1 MLTNHTKKE
10 IEKRVNQEP
19 KKKILPPS
27 GLTQNTRKPHNS
39 LYIKKDVKKEYIEK
53 ASTFGASP
61 PSIFI
66 GQRGYPQIN
75 AGPLLLP
82 ERRGRTVASYESS
95 THWLEKSIQ
104 EIIEMRSSLIHSKIT
119 INAKRPMGNRLIE
132 KTQEIALSS
141 DPVEIEVLFE
151 KPPTLKLQFDD
162 ILTPLGPSG
171 KIKRLNIT
179 ENPIVPRKV
188 DAVVSDTDM
197 PATEAI
203 NELYR
208 AKISEDHI
216 TRLLST
222 GLLGRRRR
230 LVPTR
235 WSITATDDTIARELI
250 KKIQDYQE
258 VTEIEVYSG
267 ELLANH
273 FEILLLPKPYA
284 FELVEIW
291 ISESLWNQYKR
302 KKSEDHNI
310 KEDSPKSEKP
320 WIGSD
325 REDHRN
331 RKKYSPLGGGYYA
344 ARLPVLEHLQAK
356 QRRATAIAIR
366 EVRPDYWAPL
376 GVWVVR
382 EAARNALK
390 NTPKT
395 FETLTQALRH
405 IHRKIITPHREW
417 QPQLRL
423 LREENQQRLID
434 YTE

>member
-1 MLTNHTKKE
+1 MLTNHTKKV

-19 KKKILPPS
+19 KKKILPSS

-39 LYIKKDVKKEYIEK
+39 LYIKEDVKKEYIEK

-119 INAKRPMGNRLIE
+119 VNAKKPMSNRLIE

-235 WSITATDDTIARELI
+235 WSITATDETIARELI
-250 KKIQDYQE
+250 KEIQDYQE

-273 FEILLLPKPYA
+273 FEIILLPKPYA

-291 ISESLWNQYKR
+291 M
-302 KKSEDHNI
+302 
-310 KEDSPKSEKP
+310 SEKP

-390 NTPKT
+390 NPPKT
-395 FETLTQALRH
+395 FETLDQALRH

-423 LREENQQRLID
+423 LKEENQQRLID